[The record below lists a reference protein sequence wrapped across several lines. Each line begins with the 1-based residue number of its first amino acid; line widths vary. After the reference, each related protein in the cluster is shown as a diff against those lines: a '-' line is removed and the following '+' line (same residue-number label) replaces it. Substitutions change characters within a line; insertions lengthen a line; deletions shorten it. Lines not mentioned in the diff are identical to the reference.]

1 MRNAVSSKKLK
12 RTESRLLVVDDS
24 QVRYNKIIDLFAE
37 KTHQVHAIL
46 LDDLQSFEKQ
56 LSIQWDL
63 IIFGRAYDLKLE
75 QALALLQ
82 KSNQPYVPVLLLRG
96 EDYHPDQYSSYLNK
110 GVYDILNLDFLA
122 STYMMFVRALSYSRV
137 LQSEQRLNEELE
149 IMQQQTQSL
158 VGESRKAIALI
169 QEGIHAEAN
178 EEYLKLFGVSS
189 IDEIMG
195 LPLLDVL
202 QPKNIQQFKQAF
214 KKVSQGQ
221 FEQSGLEIVTSNPN
235 ATHKSLK
242 LEYLPVDDG
251 LQLIVDIDDKRGGGV
266 NEKAHPLSQAL
277 SSIQRHLKTN
287 PANCNALVTISL
299 KECPANVLE
308 GNWNILSGY
317 FQNIPKYL
325 QEQSNIAIY
334 KIDSLLYLT
343 LVQAESKEV
352 LESQLMGLKALQKP
366 RLIDVDGQGVTLQ
379 LRLGYTLWAEEQ
391 YDDDSFRALIGQ
403 AFDTGLP
410 EPAQDSSL
418 DLLSSTLTASAQAGL
433 TTLTSAISS
442 VSFASKPLALDVEEE
457 KPASSAMD
465 LSLDGDL
472 ELALDSDFMQ
482 EQAQASAE
490 PSLSLDTDL
499 SLASISSE
507 EIILE
512 DIGATPALET
522 PASGL
527 SLALD
532 DAPLELSLEPEL
544 SVAEINVAP
553 SIAPAVATPE
563 IELSLAPE
571 PEIQI
576 APAPV
581 VEPVAV
587 APAPQVAPT
596 APVPPVAPVNSVV
609 IDEPVADKPRD
620 EWSPMLQRLQQDL
633 QHGLVSL
640 RYQQF
645 YDKEDQNTHT
655 YEVSSAFIFDNKWH
669 DLIDL
674 EELKQTPALSWEL
687 DRWMVIEASKQL
699 HHFVKQY
706 PNAQIIV
713 NLGQHSLIN
722 PQLPELVSK
731 VSKMIGGRQEFPLI
745 LQFSEQAISEN
756 VGLAQHHI
764 SILTQNGVQIA
775 VRDFGNLLLSN
786 TILERVSVSH
796 VGLARNFTKMIN
808 KENDVQELQEKIQAF
823 MEIRPVTMSLHGLDD
838 MGSFA
843 NAWNVD
849 ARYIQGDYF
858 QKKMDHLVDVNDQ

>member
-12 RTESRLLVVDDS
+12 RTESRLLIVDDS
-24 QVRYNKIIDLFAE
+24 QIRYNKIIDLFAE
-37 KTHQVHAIL
+37 KSHQVHAIL

-96 EDYHPDQYSSYLNK
+96 EDYHPDQYSLYLNK

-137 LQSEQRLNEELE
+137 LQNEQRLNEELE
-149 IMQQQTQSL
+149 VMQQQAQNL
-158 VGESRKAIALI
+158 VEESRKAIALI

-178 EEYLKLFGVSS
+178 EEYLKLFGLTS
-189 IDEIMG
+189 IDEIIG
-195 LPLLDVL
+195 LPVLDVL
-202 QPKNIQQFKQAF
+202 QPKNIQQFKQSF

-221 FEQSGLEIVTSNPN
+221 FEQTGLEIITSNPN

-242 LEYLPVDDG
+242 LEYLPTDDG
-251 LQLIVDIDDKRGGGV
+251 LQLIVDIVDSKKGGGV

-277 SSIQRHLKTN
+277 SSIQRHLKNN
-287 PANCNALVTISL
+287 PANCNALVVMSL
-299 KECPANVLE
+299 KDCPGQVLDQS
-308 GNWNILSGY
+308 WAMWQGY

-343 LVQAESKEV
+343 VVQAESEDV
-352 LESQLMGLKALQKP
+352 LESQLIGLRALQKP
-366 RLIDVDGQGVTLQ
+366 RLIDVDGQGVSLQ
-379 LRLGYTLWAEEQ
+379 LRLGYATLTQEQ
-391 YDDDSFRALIGQ
+391 YDEDEFKQILGQ
-403 AFDTGLP
+403 AFDTALP
-410 EPAQDSSL
+410 EDVL
-418 DLLSSTLTASAQAGL
+418 TLTASAQAGL
-433 TTLTSAISS
+433 STLTAAISS
-442 VSFASKPLALDVEEE
+442 VSFASQPLVMSVEETTATSQE
-457 KPASSAMD
+457 D
-465 LSLDGDL
+465 FGLSLDSDL
-472 ELALDSDFMQ
+472 ELALDSDFVQ
-482 EQAQASAE
+482 EQSRPVE
-490 PSLSLDTDL
+490 SVSTDL
-499 SLASISSE
+499 SLASVSSE
-507 EIILE
+507 ELLLDLE
-512 DIGATPALET
+512 EQTLSMEVPAQE
-522 PASGL
+522 L
-527 SLALD
+527 SLMSD
-532 DAPLELSLEPEL
+532 DAPLELSLEP
-544 SVAEINVAP
+544 SPTTTEITMATSEVEPAL
-553 SIAPAVATPE
+553 SIAPEPVPSVVASPKIEVAPEVITPVTTPAPELPATPG
-563 IELSLAPE
+563 A
-571 PEIQI
+571 
-576 APAPV
+576 A
-581 VEPVAV
+581 VETSRA
-587 APAPQVAPT
+587 A
-596 APVPPVAPVNSVV
+596 
-609 IDEPVADKPRD
+609 
-620 EWSPMLQRLQQDL
+620 WSPLLQRLQQDL

-655 YEVSSAFIFDNKWH
+655 YEVSSAFIFENKWH

-674 EELKQTPALSWEL
+674 AELNQAPELSWEL

-699 HHFVKQY
+699 HHFAKQY

-713 NLGQHSLIN
+713 NLNQHSLTN
-722 PQLPELVSK
+722 PQLPELVNK
-731 VSKMIGGRQEFPLI
+731 VSKMIGGRQQFPLI
-745 LQFSEQAISEN
+745 LQFSEQTISEN

-764 SILTQNGVQIA
+764 SILTQNGVQVA

-786 TILERVSVSH
+786 TILERVDITH

-823 MEIRPVTMSLHGLDD
+823 VEVRPVSISLHGLDD

-843 NAWNVD
+843 NAWNVE

>member
-12 RTESRLLVVDDS
+12 RTESRLLIVDDS

-37 KTHQVHAIL
+37 KSHQVHAIL

-96 EDYHPDQYSSYLNK
+96 EDYHPDQYSLYLNK

-137 LQSEQRLNEELE
+137 LQNEQRLNDELE
-149 IMQQQTQSL
+149 VMQQQAQNL
-158 VGESRKAIALI
+158 VEESRKAIALI

-178 EEYLKLFGVSS
+178 EEYLKLFGLAS
-189 IDEIMG
+189 IDDIIG
-195 LPLLDVL
+195 LPVLDVL
-202 QPKNIQQFKQAF
+202 QPKNIQQFKQSF

-221 FEQSGLEIVTSNPN
+221 FEQTGLEIITSNPN

-242 LEYLPVDDG
+242 LEYLPTDDG
-251 LQLIVDIDDKRGGGV
+251 LQLIVDILDTRKGGGV
-266 NEKAHPLSQAL
+266 NEKAHPVSQAL
-277 SSIQRHLKTN
+277 SSIHRHLKNN
-287 PANCNALVTISL
+287 PANCNAVVVMSL
-299 KECPANVLE
+299 KECPTEVLDSS
-308 GNWNILSGY
+308 WAMWQGY

-334 KIDSLLYLT
+334 KLDSLLYLT
-343 LVQAESKEV
+343 LVQAESEDV
-352 LESQLMGLKALQKP
+352 LEAQLMGLKALQKP
-366 RLIDVDGQGVTLQ
+366 RLIDVDGRGVSLQ
-379 LRLGYTLWAEEQ
+379 LRLGYAKLIQEQ
-391 YDDDSFRALIGQ
+391 YDEEEFKQVLGQ
-403 AFDTGLP
+403 AFDTALP
-410 EPAQDSSL
+410 EDAL
-418 DLLSSTLTASAQAGL
+418 TLSASAQAGL
-433 TTLTSAISS
+433 STLTAAISS
-442 VSFASKPLALDVEEE
+442 VSFASQPLPVAEE
-457 KPASSAMD
+457 KPAQED
-465 LSLDGDL
+465 FGLSLGLEDDL
-472 ELALDSDFMQ
+472 ELSLDSDFVQ
-482 EQAQASAE
+482 EQSRPVE
-490 PSLSLDTDL
+490 PVMTDL
-499 SLASISSE
+499 SLASVSSE
-507 EIILE
+507 ELVLE
-512 DIGATPALET
+512 DISEPSLSISVPEQ
-522 PASGL
+522 GL
-527 SLALD
+527 SLASD
-532 DAPLELSLEPEL
+532 DAPLELSLDP
-544 SVAEINVAP
+544 SPAPAEITMAM
-553 SIAPAVATPE
+553 AEPE

-571 PEIQI
+571 E
-576 APAPV
+576 
-581 VEPVAV
+581 
-587 APAPQVAPT
+587 PAPQVAVLPEIEIAPAPTVSPVAT
-596 APVPPVAPVNSVV
+596 APEPIV
-609 IDEPVADKPRD
+609 IPEPVVETSR
-620 EWSPMLQRLQQDL
+620 ESWSPLLQRLQQDL

-655 YEVSSAFIFDNKWH
+655 YEVSSSFIFENKWH

-674 EELKQTPALSWEL
+674 DELNTAPDLSWEL

-713 NLGQHSLIN
+713 NLNQHSLSN
-722 PQLPELVSK
+722 PQLPELVNK
-731 VSKMIGGRQEFPLI
+731 VSKMIGGRQQFPLI

-764 SILTQNGVQIA
+764 SILTQNGVQVA

-786 TILERVSVSH
+786 TILERVEISH
-796 VGLARNFTKMIN
+796 IGLARNFTKMIN
-808 KENDVQELQEKIQAF
+808 KENDALELQEKIQAF
-823 MEIRPVTMSLHGLDD
+823 MEIRPVTISLRGLDD

-843 NAWNVD
+843 NAWNVE